1 MCAAEWFI
9 SPRRRHCLETK
20 GLRQGGNKTEN
31 KSHCC
36 LKQRFHICFVAPS
49 TGIQREHVVILG
61 LQIDEDS
68 CRQSQVS
75 QCYTKV
81 VAMAQNWPHWKLWLE
96 AVQCTPCGVSQK
108 RRQNVGSAMWTPTY
122 MISREATNEQPPT
135 TTAASNADE
144 ITVSHIT
151 LTHTARILWQ
161 ILSATLTSWS
171 PISVTGVR
179 TAGMTRALA
188 CAMSN
193 PRGKSTFLPPQYF
206 PRPDACQSS
215 NFQSTWI
222 YQTWTSAVLI
232 QNALIITMSPQIKTC
247 HIPL

>member
-1 MCAAEWFI
+1 MHWYATIDSWCVQQRFI

-20 GLRQGGNKTEN
+20 GLGQCGNKTEN

-36 LKQRFHICFVAPS
+36 LKQQYHICFVVSS
-49 TGIQREHVVILG
+49 TGTQRELEVVLE

-96 AVQCTPCGVSQK
+96 AVLCTPCGVSQK
-108 RRQNVGSAMWTPTY
+108 RWQNVGSAVWTPTY

-135 TTAASNADE
+135 TTAASNKDE

-151 LTHTARILWQ
+151 LTHAAGIL
-161 ILSATLTSWS
+161 
-171 PISVTGVR
+171 R
-179 TAGMTRALA
+179 
-188 CAMSN
+188 
-193 PRGKSTFLPPQYF
+193 
-206 PRPDACQSS
+206 
-215 NFQSTWI
+215 
-222 YQTWTSAVLI
+222 
-232 QNALIITMSPQIKTC
+232 
-247 HIPL
+247 

>member
-108 RRQNVGSAMWTPTY
+108 RRQNVGSAMWTPTQ
-122 MISREATNEQPPT
+122 SRSNKRT
-135 TTAASNADE
+135 TTNNNGCKQCRWDYRITYHINSHGENIVTNSISNTHLM
-144 ITVSHIT
+144 ITYISH
-151 LTHTARILWQ
+151 RRQ
-161 ILSATLTSWS
+161 NSRND
-171 PISVTGVR
+171 TG
-179 TAGMTRALA
+179 A
-188 CAMSN
+188 CLCN
-193 PRGKSTFLPPQYF
+193 VKSTRQKYIFAPTIF
-206 PRPDACQSS
+206 S
-215 NFQSTWI
+215 
-222 YQTWTSAVLI
+222 
-232 QNALIITMSPQIKTC
+232 
-247 HIPL
+247 